1 MGALISV
8 WDEKC
13 LCTAWYTC
21 QMNENKRKQGNIF
34 DAESLGGMYISAR
47 ASGRQSLICF
57 CKYILCIL
65 IQWDYHRTD
74 MCVWMKLAKE
84 CLRDQPDPAQSHS
97 DLGKGTVWAQ
107 CSLTSTSQLEVRIL
121 LTFWGGPCAWGHA
134 CFFKDSLKIEEE
146 EEKRGPVWIFCPMY
160 QPALATSTTLSVPS
174 LQSCIAPPCIF

>member
-21 QMNENKRKQGNIF
+21 QMNENRRKQGNIF

-65 IQWDYHRTD
+65 IHWDYHGTD
-74 MCVWMKLAKE
+74 TCVWMKLAKE

-107 CSLTSTSQLEVRIL
+107 FSFDQHISAGGTHPADFLGWSLRVGTCLFL
-121 LTFWGGPCAWGHA
+121 
-134 CFFKDSLKIEEE
+134 
-146 EEKRGPVWIFCPMY
+146 
-160 QPALATSTTLSVPS
+160 
-174 LQSCIAPPCIF
+174 